1 MNHHYFN
8 DLDDDNDDF
17 ETVRVS
23 KSSSVPAAS
32 SAARAG
38 SSSGPSEGKGPFT
51 RRASQPSQNN
61 SQEIVRTS
69 DLQKAK
75 KATKATKAANKK
87 TGISLLARAINLL
100 SRREHSELELSRKL
114 LPHAESLEE
123 LEQVLARLKKENWQS
138 NQRFTHT
145 FAQQKSS
152 KWGAAKI
159 LQELKHHKLNAEDI
173 SDIKEELEQTEQQRA
188 YEVWF
193 KKFRG
198 VKYETPQEYAR
209 QIRFLLSRGFSSEV
223 VRKIVGGGYFED

>member
-1 MNHHYFN
+1 MNRYYFN
-8 DLDDDNDDF
+8 NSDDDNDDF

-23 KSSSVPAAS
+23 KSSPVPAAS
-32 SAARAG
+32 SPVRAG
-38 SSSGPSEGKGPFT
+38 RSGASSQGRGSFT
-51 RRASQPSQNN
+51 RKAGQPSQDN

-75 KATKATKAANKK
+75 NARKAANKK
-87 TGISLLARAINLL
+87 TGLSLLARAINLL
-100 SRREHSELELSRKL
+100 SRREYSEIELSRKL
-114 LPHAESLEE
+114 QAHAESEEE

-138 NQRFTHT
+138 DQRFIQA
-145 FAQQKSS
+145 FAHQKSA

-159 LQELKHHKLNAEDI
+159 IQELKQHKLDAEEMVEL
-173 SDIKEELEQTEQQRA
+173 KEELQQTEQQRA

-209 QIRFLLSRGFSSEV
+209 QMRFLLSRGFSSDV

>member
-1 MNHHYFN
+1 MNRYYFN
-8 DLDDDNDDF
+8 NSDDDDDDF

-23 KSSSVPAAS
+23 KSSPVPAAS
-32 SAARAG
+32 SPARAG
-38 SSSGPSEGKGPFT
+38 CSGGSSQGRGPFA
-51 RRASQPSQNN
+51 RSSSQPSQDN

-75 KATKATKAANKK
+75 NARKAAHKK
-87 TGISLLARAINLL
+87 TGLSLLARAINLL

-114 LPHAESLEE
+114 LPHAESPEE

-138 NQRFTHT
+138 DQRFTHT
-145 FAQQKSS
+145 FAQQKST
-152 KWGAAKI
+152 KWGTAKI
-159 LQELKHHKLNAEDI
+159 LQELKQHKLDAEDMVE
-173 SDIKEELEQTEQQRA
+173 IKEELAQTEQQRA

-209 QIRFLLSRGFSSEV
+209 QMRFLLSRGFSSDV